1 MKCII
6 FIDNISSQGGSQ
18 TFCKHIAEVFLN
30 LGKDVDICTI
40 LKQKDNVP
48 KNCFSLGLNRNYEI
62 IFHLKKIKNIIS
74 HYDFVLV
81 ISGQIFQYIH
91 FVLDKNKTVFR
102 ESNDPYFRNSKL
114 SYPKKLFINILY
126 EIFLSRN
133 NFLIIQNEEAFQK
146 IKLKHKN
153 LTNTHLISNP
163 CFEPYKKIVKPFT
176 QRKYMVASLSRDTWA
191 KGNDRHE
198 TIYRS
203 IKEKFLVLGNINE
216 KSKINIANI
225 TYISDVDEVRPFLEN
240 SRFLLLL
247 SRIEGFPN
255 VVHEAI
261 QAGCY
266 IIVSQEL
273 SWIKK
278 EFSEFGEIIKIFK
291 FERNND
297 IGSQFREMIKEIDRP
312 ISSMIRSNIKK
323 KYDPN
328 VYVKRVCELNA

>member
-1 MKCII
+1 M
-6 FIDNISSQGGSQ
+6 F
-18 TFCKHIAEVFLN
+18 
-30 LGKDVDICTI
+30 
-40 LKQKDNVP
+40 
-48 KNCFSLGLNRNYEI
+48 
-62 IFHLKKIKNIIS
+62 
-74 HYDFVLV
+74 
-81 ISGQIFQYIH
+81 
-91 FVLDKNKTVFR
+91 
-102 ESNDPYFRNSKL
+102 
-114 SYPKKLFINILY
+114 
-126 EIFLSRN
+126 
-133 NFLIIQNEEAFQK
+133 
-146 IKLKHKN
+146 
-153 LTNTHLISNP
+153 
-163 CFEPYKKIVKPFT
+163 
-176 QRKYMVASLSRDTWA
+176 ASLSRDTWA

-216 KSKINIANI
+216 KSKMNITNI
-225 TYISDVDEVRPFLEN
+225 TYISHVDEVRPFLEN

-291 FERNND
+291 YEQNDD
-297 IGSQFREMIKEIDRP
+297 IGSQFIEMIKEIDRP
-312 ISSMIRSNIKK
+312 ISSRIRSNIKK

-328 VYVKRVCELNA
+328 VYAKRVCELNA